1 MCGVRGPIEEERLA
15 CFCAGSDEVSGLLDV
30 QLCEVGLSNPL
41 VDGEVLIVPA
51 EGHTPHSICIPTLD
65 KLFQAKIRCILF

>member
-1 MCGVRGPIEEERLA
+1 MCGVRGPVEEERLA

-51 EGHTPHSICIPTLD
+51 EGHTPSLYMHPHTRQVISG
-65 KLFQAKIRCILF
+65 KMRCILF